1 MQDSIVICDDNKIYS
16 QKLFYYLSRHASR
29 KHPVYLFHSPAELD
43 AFGKIHP
50 IGTLLLSENF
60 CREKSAVDAMPG
72 RRKIMLTQ
80 KPSKQ
85 AKTDC
90 PFPSVHR
97 YQRTDRLCRLIL
109 LPDHLSCGTHFDA
122 KSSRKVKPFSDISFP
137 AESVPSPPSEKN
149 PSIRLHDPPPGGNAL
164 PPSSSR
170 QTRLVAFYSPVHRV
184 GQTTLALHLARQRSA
199 KDTVL
204 YINLRA
210 YPEYR
215 YLPGSD
221 KAHGQQNIGDLLYFA
236 EDHKE
241 QLRDGICSMMV
252 CLDRFYVLMPIP
264 VIEDLKTISMQ
275 RWIRLLDILQESC
288 LFDTIILDLGDC
300 VNGLYHILS
309 RCSRVYTHYT
319 ADVYALEK
327 LQMYE
332 HNLVTMGLGDVIAK
346 TVRQRVIQ

>member
-80 KPSKQ
+80 KPPKQ
-85 AKTDC
+85 EKTDS
-90 PFPSVHR
+90 PLPSVHR

-109 LPDHLSCGTHFDA
+109 LPDQLSYGTHLPA
-122 KSSRKVKPFSDISFP
+122 KRSRQAKPSSISLP
-137 AESVPSPPSEKN
+137 ETSVSLPPSEKESS
-149 PSIRLHDPPPGGNAL
+149 PHVHGAYPDGNGA
-164 PPSSSR
+164 PPSFSR
-170 QTRLVAFYSPVHRV
+170 KTRLVAFYSPVHRV

-309 RCSRVYTHYT
+309 RCSQVYTHYT